1 MGKSPTVYHI
11 SSKYSE
17 LLGRLDE
24 LHVEHLGHVVSGG
37 IMLTIIIIVVDLKIL
52 SDILGIVVIILTAA
66 L

>member
-1 MGKSPTVYHI
+1 M
-11 SSKYSE
+11 
-17 LLGRLDE
+17 GRLDE

-52 SDILGIVVIILTAA
+52 SDILGIVVIIPTAA